1 MTTLARRFLR
11 SSAAIVA
18 LGLVI
23 PTACT
28 TSRRD
33 YGDPDPDG
41 SAGASSGGAESSG
54 GAATGGAASG
64 GAPAGGG
71 GGSSGETGGQGGEM
85 NVEVEPTSCTKD
97 EDCLSGSCRLS
108 YRDKDGDGYGT
119 NDDVTGRC
127 DGTIP
132 AGYTAFGGDCCDDGG
147 NLELAALIHPGQTE
161 YFDSPANICG
171 IAWDYDCNGQLG
183 FGGYTCSNTNDGEAC
198 ANPEMRNYETSSAK
212 ATTRPTGCA
221 ANGLSCDTGCM
232 SQSVDLQESDCG
244 SHYALIG
251 CACINSS
258 CSTTGGGTRRVV
270 QCR

>member
-1 MTTLARRFLR
+1 PRPLGRRAGRKGRKRRQKRTSALESRTTTRVGTQTMTTLARRFLG

-132 AGYTAFGGDCCDDGG
+132 AGYTAFGGRSEEHTS
-147 NLELAALIHPGQTE
+147 EL
-161 YFDSPANICG
+161 
-171 IAWDYDCNGQLG
+171 
-183 FGGYTCSNTNDGEAC
+183 
-198 ANPEMRNYETSSAK
+198 
-212 ATTRPTGCA
+212 
-221 ANGLSCDTGCM
+221 
-232 SQSVDLQESDCG
+232 QSRE
-244 SHYALIG
+244 
-251 CACINSS
+251 
-258 CSTTGGGTRRVV
+258 
-270 QCR
+270 

>member
-1 MTTLARRFLR
+1 MTTLARRFLG

-171 IAWDYDCNGQLG
+171 IAWDYDCNGNADP
-183 FGGYTCSNTNDGEAC
+183 SPHEI
-198 ANPEMRNYETSSAK
+198 
-212 ATTRPTGCA
+212 PTGGCA
-221 ANGLSCDTGCM
+221 APDGPPPCSYAGYIAMTEDDCGNSRGLTIC
-232 SQSVDLQESDCG
+232 QESNNTCKNG
-244 SHYALIG
+244 PGATAKI
-251 CACINSS
+251 S
-258 CSTTGGGTRRVV
+258 CR
-270 QCR
+270 